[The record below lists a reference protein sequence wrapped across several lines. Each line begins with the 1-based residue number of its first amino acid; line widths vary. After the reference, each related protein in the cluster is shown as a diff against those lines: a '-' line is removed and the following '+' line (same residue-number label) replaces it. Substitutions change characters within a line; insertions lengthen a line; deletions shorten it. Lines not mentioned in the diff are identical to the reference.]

1 MNTPTSSGREPPSF
15 GIGQLLFVVVLAV
28 IFFLLSQSMLRHHF
42 HEGGRDHPEQLH
54 RAIAGTEKVLLVA

>member
-42 HEGGRDHPEQLH
+42 HEGGRDHRNSSIGQ
-54 RAIAGTEKVLLVA
+54 